1 MGPYALC
8 ISDPRLNLTYCCF
21 YTGQLYKRLQ
31 CLMPRRSRV
40 GDLAREPTSTNFLL
54 NLNDIYVTYLIDFV
68 EIFVIAWAKQ
78 AQTKALIIL
87 KLQNTNACIKAQM
100 HP

>member
-1 MGPYALC
+1 
-8 ISDPRLNLTYCCF
+8 
-21 YTGQLYKRLQ
+21 
-31 CLMPRRSRV
+31 MPRRSRV